1 MRPWQR
7 NRMALVLVIMLSVVI
22 INLPILTLK
31 QALSFIA
38 LLVVL
43 FAGYVLFWNSYKKK

>member
-1 MRPWQR
+1 
-7 NRMALVLVIMLSVVI
+7 MALVLIIMLSVVI

-31 QALSFIA
+31 QALSLIA
-38 LLVVL
+38 LLAVL

>member
-7 NRMALVLVIMLSVVI
+7 NRMALVFVIMSSVVI
-22 INLPILTLK
+22 INLPTLSLN
-31 QALSFIA
+31 QALSLIA

-43 FAGYVLFWNSYKKK
+43 FAAYVLFWNSYKKK